1 METNTRVWKPIRVF
15 GNQYACVET
24 NKRVWKPIRKYMLR
38 HAEKKKTLVNASF
51 SELSTVHRLIG
62 KEIQAR
68 E

>member
-24 NKRVWKPIRKYMLR
+24 NTQVYAQACR
-38 HAEKKKTLVNASF
+38 EKKTLVNAGF
-51 SELSTVHRLIG
+51 SELSTVRRLIG